1 MADEKIYGIAESKS
15 KVEVPRKADVYSKS
29 ETYSKNECYSKS
41 ETYSQSQADTNFLRK
56 TDGAPKN
63 HASTANTYGLGTLTS
78 FGHCK
83 LTTSLNAP
91 SGDQNGIALA
101 GSVGYTLKS
110 AIDSGDAESKSY
122 TDDQIAA
129 LPDTR
134 VPVGCAVL
142 NSGTY
147 TPTEFAQIMGYGTWE
162 HLGTV
167 DYSKSSQPG
176 VTYSIE
182 IYRRVS

>member
-1 MADEKIYGIAESKS
+1 MSEKVYGIAESKS
-15 KVEVPRKADVYSKS
+15 KVEVPRKTDVYSKS
-29 ETYSKNECYSKS
+29 ECYSKS
-41 ETYSQSQADTNFLRK
+41 ETYSQSQTDINFLRK

-63 HASTANTYGLGTLTS
+63 HASTANTYGLGTLTNY
-78 FGHCK
+78 GHCK

-122 TDDQIAA
+122 TDGQIAA

-142 NSGTY
+142 NAGTY